1 MKLSLTR
8 RRCEGVRCP
17 DDGISVPGRTLPQ
30 ELPARQELLRE
41 AVTMYGRADALLK
54 PRVSTALEKV
64 GEAGEAGEGGVMGAR
79 RMIRTE
85 VKRT

>member
-1 MKLSLTR
+1 
-8 RRCEGVRCP
+8 
-17 DDGISVPGRTLPQ
+17 
-30 ELPARQELLRE
+30 
-41 AVTMYGRADALLK
+41 MYGRADALLK

-85 VKRT
+85 VKRN